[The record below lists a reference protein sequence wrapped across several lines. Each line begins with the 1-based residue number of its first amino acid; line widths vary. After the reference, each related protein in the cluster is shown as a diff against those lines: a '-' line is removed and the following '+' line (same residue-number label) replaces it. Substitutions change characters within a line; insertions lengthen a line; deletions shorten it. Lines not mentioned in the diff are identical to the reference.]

1 MSRWKAAGVI
11 AIVALVGVLA
21 AAAMQLPGIGAGALL
36 HPQKKAVSAGPP
48 VGCVDE
54 TIVGDAVD
62 LRAWRCAAH
71 GAPRGTV
78 VYLHG
83 VADAR
88 TSALGAVARYTA
100 RGFDVIAFDS
110 RAHGQSSGDAC
121 TYGFYEKRDLTHVL
135 DHARPGPVVLV
146 GVSLGAAVAL
156 QAAADD
162 PRVSAVLAAE
172 TFADLES
179 IARDRA
185 PWVIRA
191 GSFGRALRS
200 AERQARFVVADVSP
214 VRAAARLAVPVFLV
228 HGDAD
233 RDTRPE
239 HSQRVFEAL
248 HGPRRLVRVPGA
260 GHGQSLT
267 VAVWDDA
274 DTWLAG
280 HVPSLSV
287 SGGRYTAAP

>member
-1 MSRWKAAGVI
+1 MSRWRAAGVI

-21 AAAMQLPGIGAGALL
+21 AAATQLPGIGAGALL
-36 HPQKKAVSAGPP
+36 HPQKKAVSTAPP
-48 VGCVDE
+48 GGCVDE
-54 TIVGDAVD
+54 TIAGDAVD
-62 LRAWRCAAH
+62 LRAWRCSPA
-71 GAPRGTV
+71 GTPRGTV

-88 TSALGAVARYTA
+88 TSALAAIARYTA
-100 RGFDVIAFDS
+100 RGFDVVAFDS

-121 TYGFYEKRDLTHVL
+121 TYGFYEKRDLARVI

-156 QAAADD
+156 QAAAEDA
-162 PRVSAVLAAE
+162 RVSAVLAAE
-172 TFADLES
+172 TFSDLES
-179 IARDRA
+179 IARDRS
-185 PWVIRA
+185 PWIIRV
-191 GSFGRALRS
+191 GSFGRAIHS

-214 VRAAARLAVPVFLV
+214 VRAATRIAVPVFMV

-239 HSQRVFEAL
+239 HSQRVFDAL

-267 VAVWDDA
+267 AAVWDEA
-274 DTWLAG
+274 DSWIAG
-280 HVPSLSV
+280 HVPPLTAAP
-287 SGGRYTAAP
+287 GRYTAAP

>member
-1 MSRWKAAGVI
+1 MSRWRAAGVI

-21 AAAMQLPGIGAGALL
+21 AAVTQLPGIGAGALL
-36 HPQKKAVSAGPP
+36 HPQKKAVSAAPP
-48 VGCVDE
+48 AGCVDE
-54 TIVGDAVD
+54 TIAGDAVE
-62 LRAWRCAAH
+62 LRAWRCRAS
-71 GAPRGTV
+71 GTPRGTV

-88 TSALGAVARYTA
+88 TSALGAIARYTA

-121 TYGFYEKRDLTHVL
+121 TYGFYEKRDLARVL
-135 DHARPGPVVLV
+135 DRARPGPIVLV

-191 GSFGRALRS
+191 GSFGRALRR

-233 RDTRPE
+233 HDTRPD

-248 HGPRRLVRVPGA
+248 HGPRRLVRVSGA

-267 VAVWDDA
+267 AAVWDEADA
-274 DTWLAG
+274 WLAD
-280 HVPSLSV
+280 HVPSLSD
-287 SGGRYTAAP
+287 SHGRYTAAP

>member
-1 MSRWKAAGVI
+1 MI

-21 AAAMQLPGIGAGALL
+21 AAATQLPGIGAGALL
-36 HPQKKAVSAGPP
+36 HPQKKAVSAAAPA
-48 VGCVDE
+48 GCVDE
-54 TIVGDAVD
+54 TIAGDAVE
-62 LRAWRCAAH
+62 LRAWRCRAS
-71 GAPRGTV
+71 GTPRGTV

-88 TSALGAVARYTA
+88 TSALGAIARYTA

-121 TYGFYEKRDLTHVL
+121 TYGFYEKADLAHVI

-156 QAAADD
+156 QAAAEDA
-162 PRVSAVLAAE
+162 RVSAVLAAE
-172 TFADLES
+172 TFSDLES

-191 GSFGRALRS
+191 GSFGRAMRA
-200 AERQARFVVADVSP
+200 AERSARFVAADVSP
-214 VRAAARLAVPVFLV
+214 VRAAARITVPVFLV

-233 RDTRPE
+233 VDTRPR
-239 HSQRVFEAL
+239 HSRRVFDAL
-248 HGPRRLVRVPGA
+248 SGPRELVLVPGA
-260 GHGQSLT
+260 GHGHSLT
-267 VAVWDDA
+267 AAVWDQADA
-274 DTWLAG
+274 WIARQ
-280 HVPSLSV
+280 VPPLTAAP
-287 SGGRYTAAP
+287 GRYTAAP